1 MSHIILVAGPA
12 RSGKS
17 EWAETLAARSDRSV
31 TYIATSRID
40 PTDAEWLARIERH
53 RQRRLPDWTTLE
65 VPMALAEAIDRASE
79 SDCLLVDSL
88 GTWVANWID
97 RDEAIWN
104 QAQETL
110 LASLADGKADAIL
123 VAEEIGWGVIPAYP
137 MGRTFRDR
145 LGTLVRRI
153 GAMAD
158 SVYLVVAGHV
168 LELSALGMRLPD

>member
-1 MSHIILVAGPA
+1 
-12 RSGKS
+12 
-17 EWAETLAARSDRSV
+17 
-31 TYIATSRID
+31 
-40 PTDAEWLARIERH
+40 
-53 RQRRLPDWTTLE
+53 
-65 VPMALAEAIDRASE
+65 MALAEAIDRASE